1 MYAREPAPN
10 GQRGAVTAV
19 ASMQGYLLLAVAR
32 QLVVYHWTGSSLEEA
47 AFFEAPMY
55 IVSMARVRGGGAGW
69 TVQLGREGGRWYWR
83 AGQSL
88 AGQGRAGQRGVSA
101 RETWKPID
109 PISFLICSLYAAS
122 TSAR

>member
-55 IVSMARVRGGGAGW
+55 IVSMATVRGGGAGW
-69 TVQLGREGGRWYWR
+69 ARRWEVVLESRAKLSR
-83 AGQSL
+83 AGQS
-88 AGQGRAGQRGVSA
+88 RAARGL
-101 RETWKPID
+101 R
-109 PISFLICSLYAAS
+109 
-122 TSAR
+122 

>member
-1 MYAREPAPN
+1 MIVTLPTCCFPATLFCLIPPTFPSHLAYPSLFFFPFSFPLSSPPSCPPQLSLVHAREPAPN

-55 IVSMARVRGGGAGW
+55 ITSMATVRGGGAG
-69 TVQLGREGGRWYWR
+69 QRFGR
-83 AGQSL
+83 
-88 AGQGRAGQRGVSA
+88 
-101 RETWKPID
+101 
-109 PISFLICSLYAAS
+109 
-122 TSAR
+122 